1 VERLLDAAGTEA
13 TPERAQGLAAAAALA
28 FRQGDND
35 VTKQRAQ
42 QALDVA
48 RAVDRHDVEAEALL
62 VLARAGLRDGDP
74 GAVRLRASEARRIAL
89 ELGDEDR
96 ELSAIHH
103 LAEGARMAGD
113 LDEARTLYAESLER
127 NRARGAQLLVAVEL
141 SNFGCVEKASG
152 RLDVAEARMREAIP
166 ISLSIGNSYI
176 LAHSLVALAAIVAA
190 GSRANESARLL
201 GKADAIFAETGLV
214 LDPADKPEYD
224 GAVAVARAALSD
236 EAYEA
241 AYAAGVNL
249 DPATAVARAQA
260 PRVNRHSEERVRR
273 GSGLRTAK
281 FRTDHRRER
290 GLIRASQGSRRS
302 SNRPRHPRTGSRSW
316 LVPGKGTSTSER
328 TICAMLILQGGR
340 ERLSSPLS
348 VKAIP
353 THLLQRR

>member
-1 VERLLDAAGTEA
+1 MTTSYLERVVAARDELGGPSPEAWYDRLEREEPELEAALAAACDHDPRLGLEAASLLQRFWFARGRLDLGRRWVERLLDAAGTEP
-13 TPERAQGLAAAAALA
+13 TPERAQGLAAAASLA

-62 VLARAGLRDGDP
+62 ALARAGLRDGDP
-74 GAVRLRASEARRIAL
+74 GAVRLHASEARRIAL

-127 NRARGAQLLVAVEL
+127 NRARGAQLIVAVEL
-141 SNFGCVEKASG
+141 SNFGYVEKASG
-152 RLDVAEARMREAIP
+152 RLDVAEARVREAIP

-224 GAVAVARAALSD
+224 GAVAAARAALSD

-249 DPATAVARAQA
+249 DPAT
-260 PRVNRHSEERVRR
+260 
-273 GSGLRTAK
+273 L
-281 FRTDHRRER
+281 
-290 GLIRASQGSRRS
+290 
-302 SNRPRHPRTGSRSW
+302 
-316 LVPGKGTSTSER
+316 
-328 TICAMLILQGGR
+328 
-340 ERLSSPLS
+340 
-348 VKAIP
+348 
-353 THLLQRR
+353 